1 MADGRVEIEKKIKDS
16 DTEAEENTKNGKVY
30 DSHNSQDEIYLAVTV
45 SILKTVLDT
54 PVQVQVHCKGHD
66 DDASTDEAYHFV
78 NGDYHELNDS
88 NSKVSVDPV

>member
-54 PVQVQVHCKGHD
+54 PV
-66 DDASTDEAYHFV
+66 
-78 NGDYHELNDS
+78 
-88 NSKVSVDPV
+88 